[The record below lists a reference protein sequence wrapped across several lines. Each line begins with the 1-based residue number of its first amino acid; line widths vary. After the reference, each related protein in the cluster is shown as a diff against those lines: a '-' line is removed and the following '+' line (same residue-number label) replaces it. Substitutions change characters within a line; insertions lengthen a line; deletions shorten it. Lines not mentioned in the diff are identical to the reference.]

1 MSEVQLHS
9 FFITPFFVKKIE
21 MDNNKMIQKLYD
33 LKSQNKT
40 GTPRSNVGGWHS
52 NLNLY
57 EEDEFKEITG
67 VILQNAKECFEHLDA
82 VDDCNPTLDAMWGII
97 NQPGSRNN
105 IHTHPMSFLSG
116 VYYMKIP
123 EKSGRITFLDPRP
136 QAEIMDCNK
145 KTNQSIHLAHS
156 VDWNPE
162 ENSLIFFPSWLQHQV
177 ATNLSNEDRVI
188 LSFNLMWTGG

>member
-1 MSEVQLHS
+1 
-9 FFITPFFVKKIE
+9 
-21 MDNNKMIQKLYD
+21 
-33 LKSQNKT
+33 
-40 GTPRSNVGGWHS
+40 
-52 NLNLY
+52 
-57 EEDEFKEITG
+57 
-67 VILQNAKECFEHLDA
+67 
-82 VDDCNPTLDAMWGII
+82 
-97 NQPGSRNN
+97 
-105 IHTHPMSFLSG
+105 
-116 VYYMKIP
+116 MKIP

-145 KTNQSIHLAHS
+145 KTDQSIHLAHS